1 MVKNIIDLDDL
12 SVLDIYKIIKQA
24 LQIKE
29 NPQEYKS
36 VCSGKILATLFYE
49 PSTRTQMSFQ
59 TAMIKLGGS
68 IIGFDNPQNSSV
80 SKGETLK
87 DTLKIVSTY
96 ADVIAMRNPFEGSA
110 KAASYYSSVPLI
122 NGGDGGHLHPTQTL
136 TDLVTLYSEKGT
148 LDNLC
153 IGLCGDLKNGRTV
166 HSLIKSMVR
175 FKNNKFILISTNNL
189 KVPTYIK
196 DILKVNGCKYEEV
209 SNLAS
214 VMNKLDV
221 LYMTRIQKERF
232 ESEEEY
238 DKQKGVF
245 VLDTEKLSLGKKDLK
260 VLHPLPR
267 VDEITDEVDNDSRA
281 IYFKQAE
288 YGMYARMA
296 LIMELIENKEN
307 REEQQSLK
315 YSSVHSCENTR
326 CITQTEKYLPK
337 EFIKTGDMLI
347 CEYCEHRML
356 I

>member
-1 MVKNIIDLDDL
+1 MFENIIDLDDI
-12 SVLDIYKIIKQA
+12 SVSNIYRLVETAKKIMD
-24 LQIKE
+24 
-29 NPQEYKS
+29 NPQEYS
-36 VCSGKILATLFYE
+36 SACSGKILATLFYE

-96 ADVIAMRNPFEGSA
+96 ADIIAMRHPLEGSA
-110 KAASYYSSVPLI
+110 KAASFYSSVPVI

-136 TDLVTLYSEKGT
+136 TDLVTLYNEKGT

-175 FKNNKFILISTNNL
+175 FKNNTFVLISTEKL
-189 KVPTYIK
+189 GIPTYIK

-209 SNLAS
+209 NNLAN
-214 VMNKLDV
+214 VMGKLDV

-232 ESEEEY
+232 ENEEEY
-238 DKQKGVF
+238 NAQKGVY

-267 VDEITDEVDNDSRA
+267 VDEITDSVDNDPRA

-296 LIMELIENKEN
+296 LIMEIVLNPVKRSEI
-307 REEQQSLK
+307 LK
-315 YSSVHSCENTR
+315 SNNVHSCTNPM
-326 CITQTEKYLPK
+326 CITETEKYLPK
-337 EFIKTGDMLI
+337 SFKSAGDMLV
-347 CEYCEHRML
+347 CSYCEHRML
-356 I
+356 V